1 MVLWRTR
8 WGMVLIFFVGGII
21 GMVGTGAWFWKQSPN
36 CQTYQWI
43 NHRFWCGE
51 TSVLSKRGY
60 RELQT
65 ELETYIEKKRKE
77 QVVSQVSLYFRDLHD
92 GPTLGIRE
100 EELFTPASLLK
111 TPLMLTYLR
120 LAEDNESLL
129 NTKLIHEGSMP
140 IAQQIAPKETIVPDV
155 PYKVEDLM
163 RRMIVYSDNQSY
175 FVLLEY
181 LHNKFSSRDELLA
194 TLHDLGI
201 IDPTSDIEETVT
213 VRGYASIF
221 RLLYNASYLSQSM
234 SEFALSLLS
243 GSDWK
248 EGIVAGLPKDIAVA
262 HKFGERSD
270 ESSSDKQLHDCG
282 IVYFP
287 GNPYLLCVMTRGT
300 DMNALSGVIAKMSE
314 MVYKEVESRKIT
326 AR

>member
-1 MVLWRTR
+1 MIFRRTQ
-8 WGMVLIFFVGGII
+8 WFLVLIFLVGIA
-21 GMVGTGAWFWKQSPN
+21 VGALGTWVWFWKPAPD

-43 NHRFWCGE
+43 NYRFWCGE

-65 ELETYIEKKRKE
+65 ELEAYIEKK
-77 QVVSQVSLYFRDLHD
+77 QQDGISQVSLYFRDLHD

-129 NTKLIHEGSMP
+129 HTKLVHEGSVSL
-140 IAQQIAPKETIVPDV
+140 AQQIAPKETIIPDV
-155 PYKVEDLM
+155 PYTVEDLL

-201 IDPTSDIEETVT
+201 IDPTSNIEDTVT

-221 RLLYNASYLSQSM
+221 RLLYNASYLSQSK
-234 SEFALSLLS
+234 SEFALSLLAQ
-243 GSDWK
+243 SDWK
-248 EGIVAGLPKDIAVA
+248 EGIVSGVPTTIEVA
-262 HKFGERSD
+262 HKFGERS
-270 ESSSDKQLHDCG
+270 EEGSTVKQLHDCG
-282 IVYFP
+282 IVYYP
-287 GNPYLLCVMTRGT
+287 GNPYLLCIMTRGD
-300 DMNALSGVIAKMSE
+300 DMNALSGAIAKMSE